1 MSADED
7 DYDEFGMLGDNAA
20 EAGLTLRTLPPVTRT
35 SFTLSDGQAVSAL
48 AWGDAQP
55 ELVLLH
61 GGGQNA
67 HTWDTVALAL
77 GRPLLAIDLPGHGH
91 SARRGDRDYGPWRN
105 AEAVASVIE
114 QAAPAAKG
122 VVGMSLGGATAIR
135 LAATRPDLVRRAV
148 IVDVTPNSGVRSR
161 TMAPAERGAVALV
174 SGPPTYESF
183 AAMAAAAVAASPNR
197 PRSAVE
203 RGVRH
208 NARRLPDGRWTW
220 RYDLFG
226 ERPASV
232 ADHTPLWADV
242 SAITVPVL
250 LVLGADSP
258 FTSQED
264 VAEFRRRLPAARVE
278 VVPGAGHAIQSDQ
291 PLALARLIEVFSSL
305 PLNHITKLY
314 KVLVML
320 RPDDH
325 ADQAP
330 DAAAVIVPA
339 TGARISYLTMVEQS
353 KRLANVFREHGLRP
367 GDHVA
372 ILMTNLPEYFE
383 VVWAARRAGYI
394 YTAINWHLTPGEVRY
409 VLENSESKALIVS
422 TELAERGRAGRRRPA
437 AAHPPAAHRPGRR
450 RAGTTT
456 ARPSPRPGPRR
467 SGPNSRARRCSTPRV
482 RPGGRRESCTPRST
496 PAAGSATWPGTSS
509 GSTATDSARLP

>member
-1 MSADED
+1 MSDETD
-7 DYDEFGMLGDNAA
+7 GYDEFGMLGDNAA
-20 EAGLTLRTLPPVTRT
+20 EAELTLSILPPVTRT
-35 SFTLSDGQAVSAL
+35 SFTLADGPVVSAL

-226 ERPASV
+226 ERPAAV
-232 ADHTPLWADV
+232 ADHTGLWADV
-242 SAITVPVL
+242 SAITVPLL
-250 LVLGADSP
+250 LVLGADSQ
-258 FTSQED
+258 FTGEQD

-291 PLALARLIEVFSSL
+291 PLALARLISDFV
-305 PLNHITKLY
+305 
-314 KVLVML
+314 
-320 RPDDH
+320 
-325 ADQAP
+325 
-330 DAAAVIVPA
+330 AV
-339 TGARISYLTMVEQS
+339 
-353 KRLANVFREHGLRP
+353 
-367 GDHVA
+367 
-372 ILMTNLPEYFE
+372 
-383 VVWAARRAGYI
+383 
-394 YTAINWHLTPGEVRY
+394 
-409 VLENSESKALIVS
+409 ES
-422 TELAERGRAGRRRPA
+422 
-437 AAHPPAAHRPGRR
+437 
-450 RAGTTT
+450 
-456 ARPSPRPGPRR
+456 
-467 SGPNSRARRCSTPRV
+467 
-482 RPGGRRESCTPRST
+482 
-496 PAAGSATWPGTSS
+496 
-509 GSTATDSARLP
+509 DY